1 MSMARRRPAQEAPC
15 AAQPAPARALH
26 HERHRPEQTTL
37 YRLVQQHAASF
48 IAQAEASTGAG
59 LPRFIR
65 DEFDAFLEC
74 GILAH
79 GFLRLRCGE
88 CGHDKLLA
96 FSCKRRG
103 FCPSC
108 GARRMSQTA
117 AHLVDR
123 VIPHVPVRQ
132 WVLSLPIPLRVLLA
146 AQPELVTPVLQ
157 VVQRVV
163 ERRLLDHTGLKS
175 DEGQGGAVTLIQR
188 FGSAANL
195 NIHLHCLVLDGVYR
209 CGADGVPG
217 FIEAGAPTDEEL
229 HALLRTVIARLM
241 KTLTRRGV
249 LVEDM
254 GQTWLAEPDAD
265 GEEARTLRPLQA
277 AAVTY
282 RIAFGPRAGQKV
294 VTLRGAMP
302 REGRAQQPLCA
313 DIDGFSL
320 HAAVRVE
327 AHDRKRLEQLCR
339 YITRPAL
346 SDERVQV
353 NAAGQVELKLKTPWR
368 DGTTHLVMS
377 PLELMQRLA
386 ALVPRPRLH
395 LIRFGVRIT
404 SLREVSGPPLRDH
417 GVLAPNAKLRPLV
430 VPQEPPAQ
438 AQAATEAAVAADC
451 EVETAQARPRRISW
465 ARLLKRV
472 FDIDMQH
479 CPNCGNG
486 ELKIIAAI
494 LERPVI
500 EKILTHLGLDPQPPP
515 RGRAREVGP
524 AWGH

>member
-1 MSMARRRPAQEAPC
+1 MQVVGRPPQRAPDS
-15 AAQPAPARALH
+15 APIH
-26 HERHRPEQTTL
+26 YERHHPEQTTL

-48 IAQAEASTGAG
+48 FAHTEASTGSE
-59 LPRFIR
+59 LPRFIK

-117 AHLVDR
+117 SHLVDH

-163 ERRLLDHTGLKS
+163 ARYLLEAAGLEA
-175 DEGQGGAVTLIQR
+175 DEGHGGAVTLIQR

-195 NIHLHCLVLDGVYR
+195 NIHLHGLLLDGAYR
-209 CGADGVPG
+209 CGADGVPEFVEVG
-217 FIEAGAPTDEEL
+217 SPTDNEV
-229 HALLRTVIARLM
+229 HALLQAIITRRLM
-241 KTLTRRGV
+241 KMLTRRGV

-254 GQTWLAEPDAD
+254 GRTYLAEPDAD
-265 GEEARTLRPLQA
+265 GEQARTLRPQPSRTA
-277 AAVTY
+277 SPS
-282 RIAFGPRAGQKV
+282 GPAPDRRWL
-294 VTLRGAMP
+294 TLRGAMP
-302 REGRAQQPLCA
+302 RESAARQPLCA

-320 HAAVRVE
+320 HAPVRVE
-327 AHDRKRLEQLCR
+327 ASERRRMEQLCR
-339 YITRPAL
+339 CITRRAL
-346 SDERVQV
+346 SDERVQL
-353 NAAGQVELKLKTPWR
+353 NAAGQVELELKTPWR

-377 PLELMQRLA
+377 PLEFMQRLA

-395 LIRFGVRIT
+395 LIRF
-404 SLREVSGPPLRDH
+404 H
-417 GVLAPNAKLRPLV
+417 GVLAPNAKLRALV
-430 VPQEPPAQ
+430 VPQGPEKEEQ
-438 AQAATEAAVAADC
+438 ATEAAAAAEC
-451 EVETAQARPRRISW
+451 EIEHAQARPGRIS
-465 ARLLKRV
+465 
-472 FDIDMQH
+472 
-479 CPNCGNG
+479 
-486 ELKIIAAI
+486 
-494 LERPVI
+494 
-500 EKILTHLGLDPQPPP
+500 
-515 RGRAREVGP
+515 
-524 AWGH
+524 

>member
-1 MSMARRRPAQEAPC
+1 VQAIGRQPQRAPDG
-15 AAQPAPARALH
+15 APLH
-26 HERHRPEQTTL
+26 YERHRPEQTTL

-48 IAQAEASTGAG
+48 IAHTEASTGAE
-59 LPRFIR
+59 LPRFIK

-108 GARRMSQTA
+108 GARRMSHTA
-117 AHLVDR
+117 AHLVDH

-132 WVLSLPIPLRVLLA
+132 WVLSLPIALRLLLA
-146 AQPELVTPVLQ
+146 SQPELITPLLQ
-157 VVQRVV
+157 VVQR
-163 ERRLLDHTGLKS
+163 LLTRHLLGRAGPEAEDGHS
-175 DEGQGGAVTLIQR
+175 GAVTLIQR

-209 CGADGVPG
+209 CGADGVLV
-217 FIEAGAPTDEEL
+217 FVEVGAPTDDEL
-229 HALLRTVIARLM
+229 HTLLPSLITRLM
-241 KTLTRRGV
+241 KLLTRRGV
-249 LVEDM
+249 LVEEM
-254 GQTWLAEPDAD
+254 GQTYLAELHAD
-265 GEEARTLRPLQA
+265 GDEARTLRPLQA

-282 RIAFGPRAGQKV
+282 RIAFGPRAGHKV
-294 VTLRGAMP
+294 LTLRGAQP
-302 REGRAQQPLCA
+302 REAALRRALCA

-320 HAAVRVE
+320 HAAVRCE

-346 SDERVQV
+346 SDERVQC

-377 PLELMQRLA
+377 LLEFMQRLA

-395 LIRFGVRIT
+395 LIRF
-404 SLREVSGPPLRDH
+404 H
-417 GVLAPNAKLRPLV
+417 GVLAPNAKLRARV
-430 VPQEPPAQ
+430 VPQGPAQ
-438 AQAATEAAVAADC
+438 PEGASEAAAATEC
-451 EVETAQARPRRISW
+451 EAETAQGRPHRISW

-479 CPNCGNG
+479 CPNCGAG
-486 ELKIIAAI
+486 ELEIIAAI

-500 EKILTHLGLDPQPPP
+500 EKILAHLGLEPQPPP
-515 RGRAREVGP
+515 RAPARELLPHAAG
-524 AWGH
+524 